1 MRTRPAERWYE
12 VALGALVLVVAAGLG
27 LALAGAS
34 GAMVGGALGALG
46 AAVLWTQGQ
55 RRRALRREVVE
66 APFPDTWR
74 RFLHDRYEHYER
86 LPETLR
92 RRFEADVR
100 VFLAEKRI
108 TGVGIEATEDLRLL
122 VAASAV
128 TLSLCWPE
136 YEWDQLTEVLL
147 YPQDFDRDY
156 EFVDD
161 PELAGQAHPWGTV
174 ILSVPA
180 LVESFEDP
188 WDAFHVGLHEFAH
201 MLGLAQT
208 EFGAVPVG
216 FPGERAQEWLQVVEK
231 ERERLRRGKS
241 VIDDYGEESDVEF
254 VAVAVEAFF
263 EIPQALRQRHREVY
277 AILGEYFRQ
286 DPAAWDDERGL
297 VL

>member
-1 MRTRPAERWYE
+1 MRTRPADRWYE
-12 VALGALVLVVAAGLG
+12 PALGALLLLAAAGLG
-27 LALAGAS
+27 FALAGWIGVLAGS
-34 GAMVGGALGALG
+34 AVAAAG
-46 AAVLWTQGQ
+46 AAALWGHGQ
-55 RRRALRREVVE
+55 RRRARRQELIR
-66 APFPDTWR
+66 APFPDAWR
-74 RFLHDRYEHYER
+74 RFLTERYEHYER
-86 LPETLR
+86 LPEELR
-92 RRFEADVR
+92 RRFEGDVR

-108 TGVGIEATEDLRLL
+108 TGVGVEATDDLRLL

-136 YEWDQLTEVLL
+136 YEWDHLTEVLL
-147 YPQDFDRDY
+147 YPQNFDRDY
-156 EFVDD
+156 SFEE

-201 MLGLAQT
+201 LLGLTQT

-216 FPGERAQEWLQVVEK
+216 LPAARAGQWMEVVEK

-241 VIDDYGEESDVEF
+241 VIDTYGEESPEEF
-254 VAVAVEAFF
+254 LAVAVEAFF
-263 EIPQALRQRHREVY
+263 EIPLALRLRHREVY

>member
-1 MRTRPAERWYE
+1 MRTRPADRWYE
-12 VALGALVLVVAAGLG
+12 PALGALVLLGTAGLG
-27 LALAGAS
+27 LALGGGPGAL
-34 GAMVGGALGALG
+34 AGGAVGAAG
-46 AAVLWTQGQ
+46 AAVLWKRGQ
-55 RRRALRREVVE
+55 RRSSQRRELME
-66 APFPDTWR
+66 APFPEAWR
-74 RFLHDRYEHYER
+74 RFLTERYEHYER
-86 LPETLR
+86 LPDDLR

-100 VFLAEKRI
+100 VFLSEKRI
-108 TGVGIEATEDLRLL
+108 TGVGIDATDDLRLL

-156 EFVDD
+156 SFEE

-201 MLGLAQT
+201 LLGLTQT

-216 FPGERAQEWLQVVEK
+216 LPSARAREWMEVVEK

-241 VIDDYGEESDVEF
+241 AIDTYGEESPEEF
-254 VAVAVEAFF
+254 MAVAVEAFF
-263 EIPQALRQRHREVY
+263 EIPLALRLRHREVY
-277 AILGEYFRQ
+277 AILSEYFRQ

>member
-1 MRTRPAERWYE
+1 LRTRPADRWYE
-12 VALGALVLVVAAGLG
+12 PALGALVVVAAAGLG
-27 LALAGAS
+27 LALAGAA
-34 GAMVGGALGALG
+34 GALGGGALGLLG
-46 AAVLWTQGQ
+46 AAVLWTRGQ
-55 RRRALRREVVE
+55 RRTALRRAVMD

-86 LPETLR
+86 LPDALR
-92 RRFEADVR
+92 RRFETDVR

-108 TGVGIEATEDLRLL
+108 TGVGVEATDDLKLL

-156 EFVDD
+156 EFDD

-180 LVESFEDP
+180 LVASFEDP
-188 WDAFHVGLHEFAH
+188 WDAFHVGIHEFAH
-201 MLGLAQT
+201 LLGLTRT

-216 FPGERAQEWLQVVEK
+216 LPAERAQEWLEVVEK

-254 VAVAVEAFF
+254 LAVAVEAFF
-263 EIPQALRQRHREVY
+263 EIPLALRLRHREVY
-277 AILGEYFRQ
+277 AILSGYFRQ

>member
-1 MRTRPAERWYE
+1 VRTRSADRWYE
-12 VALGALVLVVAAGLG
+12 PALGGLVVVGAAGLG
-27 LALAGAS
+27 LAFGGAP
-34 GAMVGGALGALG
+34 GAAVGGALGSAG
-46 AAVLWTQGQ
+46 AAALWVRG
-55 RRRALRREVVE
+55 RRRSALRREVME
-66 APFPDTWR
+66 APFPDGWR
-74 RFLHDRYEHYER
+74 LFLQERYEHYER
-86 LPETLR
+86 LPEELR

-108 TGVGIEATEDLRLL
+108 TGVGVEPTDDLKLL

-156 EFVDD
+156 EFDD

-180 LVESFEDP
+180 LVESFADP
-188 WDAFHVGLHEFAH
+188 WDAFHLCLHEFAH
-201 MLGLAQT
+201 LLGLTQT

-216 FPGERAQEWLQVVEK
+216 LPGARAEEWMQVVGK

-241 VIDDYGEESDVEF
+241 VIDNYGEESPEEF
-254 VAVAVEAFF
+254 MAVAVEAFF
-263 EIPQALRQRHREVY
+263 EIPLALRLRHREVY
-277 AILGEYFRQ
+277 AILSEYFRQ

>member
-1 MRTRPAERWYE
+1 LRTRPTDGWYE
-12 VALGALVLVVAAGLG
+12 PALGALAVVVAATVGF
-27 LALAGAS
+27 AFAGAT
-34 GAMVGGALGALG
+34 G
-46 AAVLWTQGQ
+46 AAAGAVAGGMVAAALWARGRKRDA
-55 RRRALRREVVE
+55 RRHALLD

-74 RFLHDRYEHYER
+74 RFLAERYEHYER
-86 LPETLR
+86 LPDDLR
-92 RRFEADVR
+92 LRFERDVR
-100 VFLAEKRI
+100 VFLGEKRI
-108 TGVGIEATEDLRLL
+108 TGVGIDATDDLRLL

-156 EFVDD
+156 SFEQ

-180 LVESFEDP
+180 LHESFADP
-188 WDAFHVGLHEFAH
+188 WDGFHVGLHEFAH
-201 MLGLAQT
+201 LLGLTRT

-216 FPGERAQEWLQVVEK
+216 LSPARAPEWLALVD
-231 ERERLRRGKS
+231 RERDRMRRGKT
-241 VIDDYGEESDVEF
+241 VIDTYGEESPEEF
-254 VAVAVEAFF
+254 LAVAVEAFF
-263 EIPQALRQRHREVY
+263 ETSLALRQRHREVY
-277 AILGEYFRQ
+277 AILSEYFRQ

>member
-1 MRTRPAERWYE
+1 LRTRSADRWYE
-12 VALGALVLVVAAGLG
+12 PALGAVVLLGAAGLG
-27 LALAGAS
+27 LALGGAT
-34 GAMVGGALGALG
+34 GAALGAVLG
-46 AAVLWTQGQ
+46 AMGAAALWVRG
-55 RRRALRREVVE
+55 RRRSALRRQVRE
-66 APFPDTWR
+66 APFPDAWR

-86 LPETLR
+86 LPDALR

-108 TGVGIEATEDLRLL
+108 TGVGVDATDDLKLL

-156 EFVDD
+156 EFDD

-180 LVESFEDP
+180 LEESFEDP

-201 MLGLAQT
+201 LLGLTQT

-216 FPGERAQEWLQVVEK
+216 LPAARAEEWMQVVAK

-254 VAVAVEAFF
+254 LAVAVEAFF
-263 EIPQALRQRHREVY
+263 EIPLALRLRHREVY
-277 AILGEYFRQ
+277 AILSEYFRQ